1 MKKTKELNL
10 TYNSR
15 GLHQNIQDI
24 ITLKQKLKQ
33 SRTEMQRNFN
43 EATKL
48 KGQIGQE
55 LRNAEI
61 CSLLKD
67 MPIGLQY
74 ETDIWNE

>member
-1 MKKTKELNL
+1 
-10 TYNSR
+10 
-15 GLHQNIQDI
+15 
-24 ITLKQKLKQ
+24 
-33 SRTEMQRNFN
+33 MQRNFN

>member
-10 TYNSR
+10 TFNSR

-43 EATKL
+43 EANNL
-48 KGQIGQE
+48 KGQISQVH
-55 LRNAEI
+55 I
-61 CSLLKD
+61 
-67 MPIGLQY
+67 
-74 ETDIWNE
+74 